1 MRLLHTTEHK
11 VKEVKTTTQ
20 FAILSHTW
28 EKDEI
33 TFQDIER
40 PGANEKEG
48 YNKLRN
54 ACSVAAADGFDYIWI
69 DTCCIDKTS
78 SAELSEAINS
88 MYRWYQEAEVCYAY
102 LADVPFC
109 EFSQSRWFTRGWTLQ
124 ELIAPSTVIFFDKE
138 WEVIGTK
145 SELARLISDRT
156 QIPIGILSGDDIW
169 TASVAQRMSWA
180 SKRKTTRIED
190 LAYCLMG
197 IFDIHMPMIYGEG
210 ERAFIRLQEQI
221 MKTSDDFSLFAW
233 RSTENHGG
241 LLATSPAAFDTSH
254 SIVRLGRS
262 DTFSSPI
269 SVDNQGVH
277 LKLRFIPQS
286 DSPALGLAVL
296 NCTLIGRAETPI
308 AIYLETTDPTKQYF
322 RRVQSERLHL
332 LDQHDSSWPE
342 IAICVQQPHETPM
355 GRSREVPSFRQRRT
369 GITPLL
375 YAAKR
380 GHKSTVT
387 DLLNCSDVAPN
398 SMDETGRTALWVAAE
413 NGHEE
418 VVRVLRD
425 RIDVK
430 ADSKDANGR
439 TPLWIAA
446 SNGHEQVVRA
456 LLDRSDVEADSKD
469 ADGWT
474 PLAIAESMGHEAI
487 VKMMEQRWQA
497 SQTLACP
504 FLKHYP
510 HKEWPRCQRGWNS
523 VSRLKQ
529 VHLLLSSMPL
539 ITKLTSSG
547 NISTEHT
554 LYESTATGASRSS
567 NKKQTL
573 NNIATKPYLAKL
585 SMLLTIG
592 FALRKI
598 SLGNSGQGN
607 VCDTPRKRNGG
618 SRYIQSSSPM
628 STTRTYPHPVSSP
641 NYLSDMNIDNK
652 LMLI

>member
-1 MRLLHTTEHK
+1 
-11 VKEVKTTTQ
+11 
-20 FAILSHTW
+20 
-28 EKDEI
+28 
-33 TFQDIER
+33 
-40 PGANEKEG
+40 
-48 YNKLRN
+48 
-54 ACSVAAADGFDYIWI
+54 
-69 DTCCIDKTS
+69 
-78 SAELSEAINS
+78 
-88 MYRWYQEAEVCYAY
+88 MYRWYQEAEICYAY
-102 LADVPFC
+102 LADVPSR

-156 QIPIGILSGDDIW
+156 QISIGILSGGDIW
-169 TASVAQRMSWA
+169 SASVAQRMSWV

-286 DSPALGLAVL
+286 DSPTLGLAVL

-355 GRSREVPSFRQRRT
+355 GRSREVTSFRQRRT
-369 GITPLL
+369 GTTPLL

-387 DLLNCSDVAPN
+387 DLLNWSDVEPN

-418 VVRVLRD
+418 VVTVLRD

-430 ADSKDANGR
+430 ADLKDANGR
-439 TPLWIAA
+439 MPLWIAA

-456 LLDRSDVEADSKD
+456 LLDRIDVEADSKD

-474 PLAIAESMGHEAI
+474 PLAIAASKGHEAI
-487 VKMMEQRWQA
+487 VKMMEQRGQA

-504 FLKHYP
+504 FSKHYP
-510 HKEWPRCQRGWNS
+510 HKKWPRCQRGWES
-523 VSRLKQ
+523 VHRIRKHIYRAHALRIHCDRCFKEFKEETDLEQHRHEAIPCQVIDAPNDRICIKEDIIRKLRSRKR
-529 VHLLLSSMPL
+529 VR
-539 ITKLTSSG
+539 
-547 NISTEHT
+547 NVSTEERWKQMYAIIFPDVNDKDIPTPYYHLHIT
-554 LYESTATGASRSS
+554 DITDEMRAQHRSFLRREVPDRVIRELAAMLNEMPEFRDDLRCSEGQLSEIIHRSVWDTFDTIFPSPPQPTAPPEA
-567 NKKQTL
+567 
-573 NNIATKPYLAKL
+573 PH
-585 SMLLTIG
+585 
-592 FALRKI
+592 
-598 SLGNSGQGN
+598 
-607 VCDTPRKRNGG
+607 DD
-618 SRYIQSSSPM
+618 M
-628 STTRTYPHPVSSP
+628 S
-641 NYLSDMNIDNK
+641 D
-652 LMLI
+652 

>member
-11 VKEVKTTTQ
+11 VKEVKTTAQ

-40 PGANEKEG
+40 PGADEKEG

-156 QIPIGILSGDDIW
+156 QIPIGILSGGDIW
-169 TASVAQRMSWA
+169 SASVAQRMSWA

-254 SIVRLGRS
+254 SI
-262 DTFSSPI
+262 
-269 SVDNQGVH
+269 
-277 LKLRFIPQS
+277 
-286 DSPALGLAVL
+286 
-296 NCTLIGRAETPI
+296 
-308 AIYLETTDPTKQYF
+308 
-322 RRVQSERLHL
+322 
-332 LDQHDSSWPE
+332 
-342 IAICVQQPHETPM
+342 
-355 GRSREVPSFRQRRT
+355 
-369 GITPLL
+369 
-375 YAAKR
+375 
-380 GHKSTVT
+380 
-387 DLLNCSDVAPN
+387 
-398 SMDETGRTALWVAAE
+398 
-413 NGHEE
+413 
-418 VVRVLRD
+418 
-425 RIDVK
+425 
-430 ADSKDANGR
+430 
-439 TPLWIAA
+439 
-446 SNGHEQVVRA
+446 
-456 LLDRSDVEADSKD
+456 
-469 ADGWT
+469 
-474 PLAIAESMGHEAI
+474 
-487 VKMMEQRWQA
+487 
-497 SQTLACP
+497 
-504 FLKHYP
+504 
-510 HKEWPRCQRGWNS
+510 
-523 VSRLKQ
+523 
-529 VHLLLSSMPL
+529 
-539 ITKLTSSG
+539 LTSSG

-592 FALRKI
+592 FA
-598 SLGNSGQGN
+598 
-607 VCDTPRKRNGG
+607 
-618 SRYIQSSSPM
+618 
-628 STTRTYPHPVSSP
+628 
-641 NYLSDMNIDNK
+641 
-652 LMLI
+652 